1 MTFKSLLQTYQEVLS
16 NLYENREIEAIY
28 YRLLD
33 FFYQI
38 TRLDISLDPQKI
50 IPDKRLLDALP
61 QLQTG
66 KPWQYIT
73 GETEFYGLTLKLNQD
88 TLIPRPETET
98 LIDWIISDVT
108 PHSDAKMLDIG
119 TGSGAI
125 ALALAANLPKADIT
139 AVDISENALSVAQ
152 QNATNLNL
160 AVNFKQ
166 KDILTTGNCEV
177 NYQVMVSNPPYV
189 REQEKNLMHQNVLAF
204 EPQTALFVPDD
215 NALVFYKKIIDL
227 AIQNKTKYVYFE
239 INEFLKDDL
248 EKLLSEFGIRNYRFK
263 RDLFD
268 KWRMLKIEV

>member
-28 YRLLD
+28 YRLSE

-38 TRLDISLDPQKI
+38 KRLDISLDPQKI
-50 IPDKRLLDALP
+50 IPDKRLLDALQ

-98 LIDWIISDVT
+98 LVDWIISEVT
-108 PHSDAKMLDIG
+108 PHSEAKILDIG

-152 QNATNLNL
+152 QNAINLNL
-160 AVNFKQ
+160 SVNFKQ

-204 EPQTALFVPDD
+204 EPHTALFVPDD

-248 EKLLSEFGIRNYRFK
+248 EKLLSEFDIRNYRFK